1 MNETSDIDYEQII
14 NLIQSILSLEHCLQY
29 QIIPLSLDRGCLSLG
44 MVNPEDETALDFIR
58 PIVNDLGYSLHIQH
72 IDSYAH
78 QLVLAAYLKH
88 NHTVEQAQADVS
100 PQVAPE
106 TVDNSSMKVANELFE
121 TDRTSKQN
129 DLDSKATIVVDL
141 SENPFN
147 IPKTSV
153 EDSKSTIYASL
164 QEETSSSD
172 ASSQLFADVTTN
184 QTSTFTQNHTQNQG
198 SDVRAIAN
206 DESSKSKSDR
216 HREQAKNLDLDPFLD
231 FDISTLS
238 KNYCLTDES
247 LETLTPQQL
256 WQELFTN
263 ILNGSIAQLSLERN
277 SDRGRILWSQDE
289 IVQSSVDDVSLSIFQ
304 ALINEI
310 KTLAKIPLE
319 PLQKTKKVA
328 INRQYQQER
337 LQLRIDLCP
346 NQWGEEI
353 TIQVLRGKALK
364 LYEQKQ
370 IAKIKEQAL
379 LLAQKLAK
387 TLTTMGNSFDSSD
400 IGDLGELRKVKQEI
414 DRQLELLD

>member
-44 MVNPEDETALDFIR
+44 MVDPEDETALDFIR

-100 PQVAPE
+100 PEGAPE
-106 TVDNSSMKVANELFE
+106 TVDNSSIKVANELFE
-121 TDRTSKQN
+121 ADRTSKQN
-129 DLDSKATIVVDL
+129 DLDSKATIVADL
-141 SENPFN
+141 SENPFS

-153 EDSKSTIYASL
+153 EDSKSTIYAPL
-164 QEETSSSD
+164 QEEASSSD
-172 ASSQLFADVTTN
+172 ASSQLFADLTTN
-184 QTSTFTQNHTQNQG
+184 QISTLAQNRG
-198 SDVRAIAN
+198 ADVQAKVN

-277 SDRGRILWSQDE
+277 RDRGRILWSQDG

-319 PLQKTKKVA
+319 ALQKTKKVA

-370 IAKIKEQAL
+370 IAKMKEQAL